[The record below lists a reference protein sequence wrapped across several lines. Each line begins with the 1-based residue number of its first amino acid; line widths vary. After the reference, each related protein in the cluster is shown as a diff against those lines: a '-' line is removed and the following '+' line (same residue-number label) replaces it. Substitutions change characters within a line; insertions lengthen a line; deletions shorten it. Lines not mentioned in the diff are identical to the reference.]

1 MPPIVS
7 VPEAAFAVLGRPVS
21 SATRPPPNDAVT
33 VVWEITVKK
42 SLREDDASDDDDDAP
57 TTPSSEDDDDDDDN
71 DNDEKDDDGDVR
83 VRPNASL
90 VWSCRICC
98 TSNSTNVNW
107 RIFMVHYIIIICHQS
122 W

>member
-7 VPEAAFAVLGRPVS
+7 VPEAAFAVLGKLVS
-21 SATRPPPNDAVT
+21 SATKPPPSDAVT

-42 SLREDDASDDDDDAP
+42 SLREDDASDDDDDAL
-57 TTPSSEDDDDDDDN
+57 TTPSSDDDN
-71 DNDEKDDDGDVR
+71 VNDNEEEEDDGDVR

-90 VWSCRICC
+90 LWSCRSCW

-107 RIFMVHYIIIICHQS
+107 RTFMVQYNNDMV
-122 W
+122 